1 MMNTESNT
9 DHTADQSTMIFG
21 TRAIMEALDAG
32 KELEKIFIQ
41 RDLNNPLIKE
51 LKSMLVSK
59 GLHFQSVPGDKLNR
73 LTRKNHQGVVAY
85 LSMVSYFRIEDL
97 IPELFESNRYPVLF
111 LLDRITDT
119 RNMGAIC
126 RSAECFGVD
135 AVIIPERGG
144 ALVNG
149 DTVKASAGA
158 INRIR
163 ICREPNL
170 KTVIDYLHD
179 SGFKVVGCS
188 EKSSGTLYDYVFDSP
203 VCIIMGSESDGIS
216 PEYMKRCDGL
226 VKIPMDGKTASLNV
240 SVASGIVMY
249 EISRQFANSK

>member
-1 MMNTESNT
+1 MMQMDNNFNQETE
-9 DHTADQSTMIFG
+9 QSTLIFG
-21 TRAIMEALDAG
+21 TRAVIEALDAG
-32 KELEKIFIQ
+32 KEFEKVFIQ

-51 LKSMLVSK
+51 LKLMLVK
-59 GLHFQSVPGDKLNR
+59 LGIHFQAVPADKLNR

-85 LSMVSYFRIEDL
+85 LSLINYYRIEDL
-97 IPELFESNRYPVLF
+97 IPGLFESSRFPVLF
-111 LLDRITDT
+111 MLDKITDT

-149 DTVKASAGA
+149 DTVKTSAGA
-158 INRIR
+158 INRIKL
-163 ICREPNL
+163 CREPNL
-170 KTVIDYLHD
+170 KVVIDYLHD
-179 SGFKVVGCS
+179 SGFRIIGCS
-188 EKSSGTLYDYVFDSP
+188 EKAAGSLFDFEFNSP

-216 PEYMKRCDGL
+216 PEYLKRCDDL

-249 EISRQFANSK
+249 EITRQFSIAK